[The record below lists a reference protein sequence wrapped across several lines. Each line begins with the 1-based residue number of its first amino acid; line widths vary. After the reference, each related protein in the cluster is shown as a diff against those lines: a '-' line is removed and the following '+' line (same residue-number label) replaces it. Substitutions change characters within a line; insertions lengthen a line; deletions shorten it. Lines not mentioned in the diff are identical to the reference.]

1 MNELS
6 PDAKELLRSAR
17 SALSPNEARIAAVR
31 TMLDA
36 RVGASVMHAPGGGL
50 AGQAASTVGAASW
63 GAAHVIALSLLAAA
77 SVGGA
82 LVLASRHGLARNQT
96 PALAAPSVP
105 AAGAVAGSA
114 LGERPA
120 LAPSRSAEQPS
131 LTPAQLPEA
140 SASSRPA
147 HPARRRY
154 RPIEE
159 TQVASPPAIAPPASP
174 GSQDSPPQADAP
186 AATTPPVQSPEVPDD
201 SLAHEISLLR
211 AARAALEAGDPEEAL
226 ALLHRHAR
234 LWPQGVLAEERLAT
248 RVLALCALRRFAE
261 ARTAAHQLE
270 SVAPHSPHLAR
281 VRASCAGDPAT
292 GAP

>member
-6 PDAKELLRSAR
+6 PDEKELLRAAR

-82 LVLASRHGLARNQT
+82 LVLASRHRLAHDQT

-120 LAPSRSAEQPS
+120 LGPSMSAEQPS

-140 SASSRPA
+140 SVSSRPA

-159 TQVASPPAIAPPASP
+159 PQVASPPASAPQPSPAA
-174 GSQDSPPQADAP
+174 QDSPPQADAP
-186 AATTPPVQSPEVPDD
+186 AAPAVQSPEVPDD

-211 AARAALEAGDPEEAL
+211 AARAALEAGDPQEAL